1 MMRFS
6 RLVQLEQVRRTLA
19 EAAAYIQDGGNS
31 ELCQELMQNGARM
44 LEQIDAILRQ
54 AQADWKSN
62 RPMETL
68 EQVRSAWRAPLPDD
82 MAERLEN
89 LGRSLRE
96 DIAVQVRAVFFA
108 DLGGKWDA
116 MDSVYR
122 YMREDP
128 RFDPVVVLMPVYRA
142 AQVNGETKTEVIYE
156 DYLTGL
162 GIPFQ
167 NCWEYDPAQ
176 DCPELAFTSQPY
188 ESVTLPEFWAQNIAK
203 YTRLVYLPYYIPSI
217 LNAGNKKILCDMPI
231 HTYSWRV
238 ASSSEKFAYY
248 YRKYSQCRGRN
259 LMVTGIP
266 KMDYAVSLREKP
278 CAVPKEWQSKIEGRV
293 VLLWNTWYDGYAS
306 SLDLLQQV
314 LPWFHEHQN
323 FALIWRPHPMSR
335 AVMKLHEPEQYRKLQ
350 EMMDAVPTFDNMILD
365 DGVECGPAF
374 SCSSAQIS
382 DFSAMMIQYLFLDKP
397 LLWIQKPDKTLVNKE
412 AELHSKWIVSSRWM
426 EKASTS
432 ADVIDFMERIARG
445 EDRYRGVRGE
455 VCSEDLPLADGNAA
469 TRICNRLWEDLFQE
483 CFE

>member
-1 MMRFS
+1 
-6 RLVQLEQVRRTLA
+6 
-19 EAAAYIQDGGNS
+19 
-31 ELCQELMQNGARM
+31 
-44 LEQIDAILRQ
+44 
-54 AQADWKSN
+54 
-62 RPMETL
+62 
-68 EQVRSAWRAPLPDD
+68 
-82 MAERLEN
+82 
-89 LGRSLRE
+89 
-96 DIAVQVRAVFFA
+96 
-108 DLGGKWDA
+108 
-116 MDSVYR
+116 
-122 YMREDP
+122 
-128 RFDPVVVLMPVYRA
+128 
-142 AQVNGETKTEVIYE
+142 
-156 DYLTGL
+156 
-162 GIPFQ
+162 
-167 NCWEYDPAQ
+167 
-176 DCPELAFTSQPY
+176 
-188 ESVTLPEFWAQNIAK
+188 
-203 YTRLVYLPYYIPSI
+203 
-217 LNAGNKKILCDMPI
+217 MPI

-350 EMMDAVPTFDNMILD
+350 EMMDAVPTFDNIILD